1 MSADYNP
8 NSGPL
13 TGIGKVRQALRVT
26 TDAYDEEILDLM
38 EAAKLDLGIAGV
50 EIPEEHDA
58 LIQRAIIT
66 YVKLHF
72 GDVSPEQFKLL
83 QASYDAQKGQLQ
95 IATGY
100 TDWSA
105 T

>member
-1 MSADYNP
+1 MTD
-8 NSGPL
+8 
-13 TGIGKVRQALRVT
+13 IEKVRQALRVST
-26 TDAYDEEILDLM
+26 EAYDEEILDLM

-50 EIPEEHDA
+50 VIPEERDA
-58 LIQRAIIT
+58 LVQRAIIT

-83 QASYDAQKGQLQ
+83 QESYESQKGQLQ

-100 TDWSA
+100 TDWGE